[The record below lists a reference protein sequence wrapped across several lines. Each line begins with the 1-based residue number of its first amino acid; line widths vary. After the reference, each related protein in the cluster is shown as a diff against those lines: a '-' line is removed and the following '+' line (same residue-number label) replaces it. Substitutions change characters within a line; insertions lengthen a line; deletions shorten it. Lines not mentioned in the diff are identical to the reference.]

1 MTFHDMQLMQW
12 LLIDCLKISNKISFT
27 DWVNSLN
34 NIFTNML
41 MKNRNTHIKLKY
53 GKYANTLYMSFRTIL
68 DIQAKNMYQVFVKCD
83 YTKIKENVVCST
95 HCC

>member
-1 MTFHDMQLMQW
+1 M
-12 LLIDCLKISNKISFT
+12 
-27 DWVNSLN
+27 
-34 NIFTNML
+34 
-41 MKNRNTHIKLKY
+41 
-53 GKYANTLYMSFRTIL
+53 KYANTLYMSFRTIL